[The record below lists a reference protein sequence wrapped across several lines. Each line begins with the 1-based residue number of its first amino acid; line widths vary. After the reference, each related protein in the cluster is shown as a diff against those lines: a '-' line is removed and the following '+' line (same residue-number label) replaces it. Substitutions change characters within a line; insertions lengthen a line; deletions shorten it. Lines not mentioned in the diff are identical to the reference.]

1 MKFYNPF
8 KVQDR
13 NGSILLAL
21 CLIVVMCVALVTII
35 TFIIVNVPLAVILHT
50 IAVLAIARVVYAVIK
65 GD

>member
-1 MKFYNPF
+1 MKLYNPF

-21 CLIVVMCVALVTII
+21 CLLVMMCIAIATVVI
-35 TFIIVNVPLAVILHT
+35 FIIVNVPLAAILHT
-50 IAVLAIARVVYAVIK
+50 VAVLAISRVVYAVIK